1 MSYDNLKPKQ
11 QQFIINLYTGIAK
24 ENHRLATPGGM
35 EILDSYPRAW
45 LKMMSAKYCGM
56 DWAPAWI
63 VKDKSRQ
70 VGKGSYTL
78 PELKEYHEMC
88 LRDKEVLRDELPADD
103 GETMI
108 IGTEVVSA

>member
-1 MSYDNLKPKQ
+1 MNTKTYNTLKIKQ
-11 QQFIINLYTGIAK
+11 QNFIKSLHSGIVR
-24 ENHRLATPGGM
+24 ESEDNDHDVT
-35 EILDSYPRAW
+35 IIDSYSRQY

-56 DWAPAWI
+56 QWAPAWI

-70 VGKGSYTL
+70 FGGGSYSL
-78 PELKEYHEMC
+78 PELKDYHDTIMKSE
-88 LRDKEVLRDELPADD
+88 ELPAED

>member
-1 MSYDNLKPKQ
+1 MSNMTYNNLKPKQ
-11 QQFIINLYTGIAK
+11 QEFIINLYTGLCK
-24 ENHRLATPGGM
+24 EADADGVV
-35 EILDSYPRAW
+35 ILDQYPRSY
-45 LKMMSAKYCGM
+45 LKMMSAKYCDM
-56 DWAPAWI
+56 SWAPAWI

-70 VGKGSYTL
+70 GDKGVYSL

-88 LRDKEVLRDELPADD
+88 LRDELPADD

>member
-1 MSYDNLKPKQ
+1 
-11 QQFIINLYTGIAK
+11 
-24 ENHRLATPGGM
+24 
-35 EILDSYPRAW
+35 
-45 LKMMSAKYCGM
+45 M

-70 VGKGSYTL
+70 VGKGSYLL

-88 LRDKEVLRDELPADD
+88 LRDELPADD

>member
-1 MSYDNLKPKQ
+1 MSNMTYNNLKPKQ
-11 QQFIINLYTGIAK
+11 QLFIQQLYKGIFTDAGDT
-24 ENHRLATPGGM
+24 EVVF
-35 EILDSYPRAW
+35 LDAYSRSY
-45 LKMMSAKYCGM
+45 LKMMSSRFCGM

-70 VGKGSYTL
+70 VGKGSYSL
-78 PELKEYHEMC
+78 PELKEYHHMC
-88 LRDKEVLRDELPADD
+88 LRDELPADD

>member
-1 MSYDNLKPKQ
+1 MNYDNLKPKQ
-11 QQFIINLYTGIAK
+11 QEFIINLYTGLCK
-24 ENHRLATPGGM
+24 EADANGVN
-35 EILDSYPRAW
+35 ILDQYPRSY

-70 VGKGSYTL
+70 VSKGSYTL

-88 LRDKEVLRDELPADD
+88 LRDELPADD

>member
-1 MSYDNLKPKQ
+1 MNYDNLKPKQ
-11 QQFIINLYTGIAK
+11 QEFIINLYTGLCK
-24 ENHRLATPGGM
+24 EADANGVD
-35 EILDSYPRAW
+35 ILDQYPRSY

-88 LRDKEVLRDELPADD
+88 LRDELPADD

>member
-1 MSYDNLKPKQ
+1 MNYDNLKPKQ
-11 QQFIINLYTGIAK
+11 QEFIINLYTGLCK
-24 ENHRLATPGGM
+24 EADANGVD
-35 EILDSYPRAW
+35 ILDQYPRSY

-70 VGKGSYTL
+70 VGKGSYTV

-88 LRDKEVLRDELPADD
+88 LRDELPADD

>member
-11 QQFIINLYTGIAK
+11 QEFIINLYTGLCK
-24 ENHRLATPGGM
+24 EADANGVD
-35 EILDSYPRAW
+35 ILDQYPRSY

-88 LRDKEVLRDELPADD
+88 LRDELPADD

>member
-1 MSYDNLKPKQ
+1 MNYDNLKPKQ
-11 QQFIINLYTGIAK
+11 QEFIINLYTGLCK
-24 ENHRLATPGGM
+24 EADANGVN
-35 EILDSYPRAW
+35 ILDQYPRSY

-88 LRDKEVLRDELPADD
+88 LRDELPADD

>member
-1 MSYDNLKPKQ
+1 MNYDNLKPKQ
-11 QQFIINLYTGIAK
+11 QEFIINLYTGICK
-24 ENHRLATPGGM
+24 EADGNGVD
-35 EILDSYPRAW
+35 ILDQYPRSY

-88 LRDKEVLRDELPADD
+88 LRDELPADD

>member
-1 MSYDNLKPKQ
+1 MSNMTYNNLKPKQ
-11 QQFIINLYTGIAK
+11 QLFIQQLYTGLCK
-24 ENHRLATPGGM
+24 EADADGVV
-35 EILDSYPRAW
+35 ILDQYPRSY
-45 LKMMSAKYCGM
+45 LKMMSARYCGM

-70 VGKGSYTL
+70 RDKGSYSL
-78 PELKEYHEMC
+78 PELKEWHQMEMQS
-88 LRDKEVLRDELPADD
+88 ELPADD

>member
-1 MSYDNLKPKQ
+1 MNYDNLKPKQ
-11 QQFIINLYTGIAK
+11 QEFIINLYTGICK
-24 ENHRLATPGGM
+24 EADADGVD
-35 EILDSYPRAW
+35 ILDRYPRSY

-70 VGKGSYTL
+70 VGKGSYIL

-88 LRDKEVLRDELPADD
+88 LRDELPADD

>member
-1 MSYDNLKPKQ
+1 MSNMTYNNLKPKQ
-11 QQFIINLYTGIAK
+11 QQFIINLYTGLCK
-24 ENHRLATPGGM
+24 EADADGVV
-35 EILDSYPRAW
+35 ILDQYPRSY
-45 LKMMSAKYCGM
+45 LKMMSARYCGM

-70 VGKGSYTL
+70 RDKGSYFL
-78 PELKEYHEMC
+78 PELKEWHEM
-88 LRDKEVLRDELPADD
+88 EMQGELPADD